1 MSAIA
6 PTDAAGLGE
15 LLGSLGGLLDAL
27 GQVAEPQAIALAEI
41 ATRLAEGRFQLAVLG
56 QVKRGKSTLLNAL
69 LGEAVLPTA
78 VVPLTAIPTFLRAG
92 AERSVRVEFAD
103 GREAVVFESPEAED
117 VEAHLARYVT
127 EEANP
132 HNREGV
138 ARVEVFHPAPLLA
151 RGVVLIDTPGTG
163 STFRHN
169 TRTTLDFLPQCDAAL
184 FVTSVDPPLT
194 ETELDLLAE
203 ADERIPRLFFVLN
216 KVDYLDGAEREQA
229 LGFLRR
235 QLREHLPSGRGEP
248 TIHCVSAK
256 RGFEARRADRDDLW
270 RESGMAEVE
279 EQLVAFLADEK
290 LETLQKAVAR
300 RGRDL
305 AGDLLLRLRL
315 ELRAFELPLADLEA
329 RLATFETHRLQAE
342 RDRLVARDLLGGDR
356 KRLLAAL
363 EERAAV
369 LREEARLHLR
379 GVVDAALGPSTAGPH
394 SESEARAALD
404 EAIPAHFRRS
414 LRALAGEFDGRVR
427 EILEI
432 HRRRAGDLVGGLRR
446 AAAGLFEIPYQ
457 PTELALGIEVR
468 REPYWITQV
477 WSSFVKPIPPAF
489 VDRLVSAARRERR
502 VRGRFDEQI
511 EDIVLRNVGRL
522 RRGVQDQVEETLDR
536 FARTLERQLDQAIAA
551 THGALAATA
560 ERRRTESG
568 AAERSRR
575 RLAPHIERIEELRVA
590 LAALAAD

>member
-6 PTDAAGLGE
+6 PTEAAGLGE
-15 LLGSLGGLLDAL
+15 LLASLGGQLDAL
-27 GQVAEPQAIALAEI
+27 GQVAEPQAVALTEL

-78 VVPLTAIPTFLRAG
+78 VVPLTAIPTFLRLG
-92 AERSVRVEFAD
+92 AERSVRVELSD
-103 GREAVVFESPEAED
+103 GREAVVFESLEVADIEACLE
-117 VEAHLARYVT
+117 RYVT

-132 HNREGV
+132 HNREGI
-138 ARVEVFHPAPLLA
+138 ARVEVFHPAPLLR
-151 RGVVLIDTPGTG
+151 RGVILIDTPGTG

-203 ADERIPRLFFVLN
+203 ADERIPRLFLVLN
-216 KVDYLDGAEREQA
+216 KVDYLDAAEREEA
-229 LGFLRR
+229 LDFLRR

-256 RGFEARRADRDDLW
+256 RGFEARRAGRDDLW

-300 RGRDL
+300 RSRDL

-356 KRLLAAL
+356 RRLLAAL
-363 EERAAV
+363 EERAEV
-369 LREEARLHLR
+369 LREEARIHLR
-379 GVVDAALGPSTAGPH
+379 GVVEAALGRSPLEPH
-394 SESEARAALD
+394 SESAARAALD
-404 EAIPAHFRRS
+404 EAIPVYFRRS
-414 LRALAGEFDGRVR
+414 LRALAEEFDGRVR

-432 HRRRAGDLVGGLRR
+432 HRRRAEDLVGGLRR
-446 AAAGLFEIPYQ
+446 AAAALFDIPYQ
-457 PTELALGIEVR
+457 PSELALGIEVR

-502 VRGRFDEQI
+502 VRARFDEQI

-536 FARTLERQLDQAIAA
+536 FARALERQLDQAIAA

-560 ERRRTESG
+560 ERRRTESS
-568 AAERSRR
+568 AAERARHHF
-575 RLAPHIERIEELRVA
+575 APHIERIEELRVA